1 MLHRF
6 PTVFDLSV
14 SYIALNEEPQ
24 QRVAAS
30 NTEAVSRCYHS
41 LLLLFIEFSLNA
53 KNVCRKSSTRRKI
66 IVFDSSFKATQTAHP
81 NDPYAASALLT
92 LASAY
97 RSSPRSA

>member
-6 PTVFDLSV
+6 PTVFNLSV

-24 QRVAAS
+24 QQVTAS
-30 NTEAVSRCYHS
+30 NTEADSRCYHS
-41 LLLLFIEFSLNA
+41 LLLLFIEFSLDA
-53 KNVCRKSSTRRKI
+53 KNVCRKFAPRRKR

-92 LASAY
+92 LASAWKIVGY
-97 RSSPRSA
+97 